1 MLEAWQMGYQFKMQC
16 VLMQHIKLL
25 YSQHLTQTL
34 KMMNPQN
41 RDSGKK
47 AEAALGIWE
56 ETPLSENLMESDWQ
70 SPAGAATALPPN
82 MENLA
87 GGWENLLPTSWF
99 RNPRSLSARAQGSH
113 SAVKVKK

>member
-1 MLEAWQMGYQFKMQC
+1 
-16 VLMQHIKLL
+16 
-25 YSQHLTQTL
+25 
-34 KMMNPQN
+34 MMNPQN

-70 SPAGAATALPPN
+70 SPAGAATALPPD